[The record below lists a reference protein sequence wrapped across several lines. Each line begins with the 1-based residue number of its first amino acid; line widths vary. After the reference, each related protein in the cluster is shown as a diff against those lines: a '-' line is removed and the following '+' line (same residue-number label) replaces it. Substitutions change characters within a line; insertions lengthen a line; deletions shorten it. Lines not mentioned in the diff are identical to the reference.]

1 MHRAPRVIVDYT
13 RKAHLTHAGWWVWWW
28 RVDSAEEQ
36 QWCSPSV
43 RALRGFVRLLEFYTW
58 SSNSLSCH
66 HVCTKPMESCR
77 CQRFW
82 CHHFNLLNN
91 HRSAQLQPLR
101 VPLEMYSMRN
111 YIFWCIIIKLQCIK
125 HFLYSLKIFSFMH
138 ILKYLTHLH
147 CIEIYNVY
155 NI

>member
-1 MHRAPRVIVDYT
+1 MHRAPRVIVACM

-82 CHHFNLLNN
+82 CHHFNLRNN
-91 HRSAQLQPLR
+91 HWSAQLQPLR
-101 VPLEMYSMRN
+101 YIEMYSMMN
-111 YIFWCIIIKLQCIK
+111 YIFWCIGIQLQCIK
-125 HFLYSLKIFSFMH
+125 HIAYTKYFYQNIKFYAHFNVLNAPSLH
-138 ILKYLTHLH
+138 W
-147 CIEIYNVY
+147 